1 MSKPGANIENL
12 SKIFSTNSNLE
23 PTEIEPMR
31 SLLTCCLLVTICLHA
46 ASQRVIDVNK
56 EDIKSGA
63 LSYLVVG
70 GGTPFVNA
78 KFAKLVSGSPFFKEE
93 LMPGVL
99 ISANGTEYRNI
110 IIRLN
115 LLESQVNFL
124 NNQVE
129 MIVGTPL
136 REVIIWDTVNNK
148 SYRFVFSEHIE
159 TTDKPEKDFYE
170 LLETGRAQLYKQYK
184 KIMREDR
191 PYNSATYE
199 QTIQTNIRYFVLI
212 GGQWKKV
219 AKIKDL
225 LTVLADKKS
234 EVQQHIS
241 AKRISGDSQE
251 DFQAVISYYN
261 SLFIQQQ

>member
-1 MSKPGANIENL
+1 
-12 SKIFSTNSNLE
+12 
-23 PTEIEPMR
+23 MR
-31 SLLTCCLLVTICLHA
+31 SLLTYCLLATICSHA
-46 ASQRVIDVNK
+46 ISQRVIDVNK
-56 EDIKSGA
+56 EDIRSGA
-63 LSYLVVG
+63 LSYLVAP

-93 LMPGVL
+93 MMRGVL
-99 ISANGTEYRNI
+99 ISTNGTEYRNI

-115 LLESQVNFL
+115 LLESQVNFM

-136 REVIIWDTVNNK
+136 REVTIWDTINNK
-148 SYRFVFSEHIE
+148 NHRFIFSEYIE

-170 LLETGRAQLYKQYK
+170 LLETGKAELYKQYK

-219 AKIKDL
+219 TKIKDL
-225 LTVLADKKS
+225 LAALSDKKN

-241 AKRISGDSQE
+241 TKRLSGDSQE

-261 SLFIQQQ
+261 SLFIQQ

>member
-1 MSKPGANIENL
+1 
-12 SKIFSTNSNLE
+12 
-23 PTEIEPMR
+23 MR
-31 SLLTCCLLVTICLHA
+31 RLLTYCLLTTICFQA
-46 ASQRVIDVNK
+46 ISQRVIDVDK

-63 LSYLVVG
+63 LTYLVTG

-93 LMPGVL
+93 LMRGVL
-99 ISANGTEYRNI
+99 ISADGTEYRNI
-110 IIRLN
+110 TIRLN

-136 REVIIWDTVNNK
+136 REVIIWDTINK
-148 SYRFVFSEHIE
+148 KNHRFIFSEHIE

-219 AKIKDL
+219 TKIKDL
-225 LTVLADKKS
+225 VTVLSDKKN
-234 EVQQHIS
+234 EVQQHINT
-241 AKRISGDSQE
+241 KRLSGDSEE
-251 DFQAVISYYN
+251 DFQAVIRNYN
-261 SLFIQQQ
+261 SLFPQQ

>member
-1 MSKPGANIENL
+1 
-12 SKIFSTNSNLE
+12 
-23 PTEIEPMR
+23 MR
-31 SLLTCCLLVTICLHA
+31 SLLSYWLLTAICFNA
-46 ASQRVIDVNK
+46 VSQRVIDVNK

-63 LSYLVVG
+63 LSYLVAG

-93 LMPGVL
+93 MMRGVL
-99 ISANGTEYRNI
+99 ISTDGTEYRNI
-110 IIRLN
+110 TIRLN

-136 REVIIWDTVNNK
+136 REVTLWDTVNK
-148 SYRFVFSEHIE
+148 KQHRFIFSEHIE

-170 LLETGRAQLYKQYK
+170 LLQTGKAQLYKQHK

-212 GGQWKKV
+212 EGKWKKV
-219 AKIKDL
+219 TRIKDL
-225 LTVLADKKS
+225 STVLSDKKN
-234 EVQQHIS
+234 EVQQYITD
-241 AKRISGDSQE
+241 KRLSGDSQE

-261 SLFIQQQ
+261 SLFVQQ